1 MLLLLGEIRSWLS
14 SQRYVLRAPSS
25 IQSDEFRRRY
35 HMIIT
40 ISPASSLFPHS
51 RIVVLGSSSS
61 SSVSHYLRHR
71 IRADCRLL
79 PHSTSRY
86 PLQSYRTRYT
96 RTATLRPRSK
106 RIYSLL
112 DLDHPP
118 ILPSSTRRCSST
130 CPTYNHTAY
139 TLQTR
144 KSINQDRQAKRS
156 YHHHYQRC

>member
-35 HMIIT
+35 HMMIT

-79 PHSTSRY
+79 PNSTSRY
-86 PLQSYRTRYT
+86 PLQPNRARYT
-96 RTATLRPRSK
+96 RTSPIRPRPE

-112 DLDHPP
+112 DLDHPS
-118 ILPSSTRRCSST
+118 ILPSSTRRCSSIRST
-130 CPTYNHTAY
+130 DDYTAHTV
-139 TLQTR
+139 QTR
-144 KSINQDRQAKRS
+144 ESINQDREAECS